1 MKVYLFYTMLAG
13 VFLCTA
19 CTVTPDAQDIA
30 GSVVPVDSL
39 KSEIPQESGGNIT
52 RKLWADLQK
61 MEWHLAQVHVGRTEA
76 RSDEKT
82 YNLSFTK
89 SHFSAR
95 FCNQVAGEYV
105 LLPESRV
112 RFEKV
117 FSTEMFCGSPAYLMI
132 AEGFVKDGIYGIDI
146 TKGYLTLARD
156 GNSLVFTR
164 KSTPEENPMAD

>member
-1 MKVYLFYTMLAG
+1 MKIYPFYVLLAG

-19 CTVTPDAQDIA
+19 CTVTPETQDMA
-30 GSVVPVDSL
+30 GTAVPVDSL
-39 KSEIPQESGGNIT
+39 KSEMPQGSGENVT
-52 RKLWADLQK
+52 RKLWAELQK
-61 MEWHLAQVHVGRTEA
+61 MEWQLAQVHVAKTRA
-76 RSDEKT
+76 RSDQKT

-105 LLPESRV
+105 LMPEGRV

-117 FSTEMFCGSPAYLMI
+117 FSTEMFCGSPAYLMP
-132 AEGFVKDGIYGIDI
+132 AEGFIKDGIYEIDI

-164 KSTPEENPMAD
+164 KSTPEENPMAG